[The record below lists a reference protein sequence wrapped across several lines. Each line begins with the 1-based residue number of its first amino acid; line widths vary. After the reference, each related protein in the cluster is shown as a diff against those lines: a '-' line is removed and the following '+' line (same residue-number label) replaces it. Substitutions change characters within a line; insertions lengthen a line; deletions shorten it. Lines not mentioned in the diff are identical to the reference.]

1 MATRRL
7 TWFIE
12 QVDASPLAVSNICL
26 SGSQT
31 HHRMFPSHH
40 GALGALGG
48 AYINP
53 QEKEY

>member
-40 GALGALGG
+40 GALGG